1 MSLFK
6 MWEETKMNKKLPQEW
21 DNWCDFRTWAI
32 ANRYKAEYGYKGE
45 FNPKGCLKAM
55 PDYKDGFDVDSVIAD
70 EFATEPDKTVYKAD
84 FNSLMRLKVDELK
97 ELAAKLGI
105 EVGDNATKREMSNL
119 IVERGQL

>member
-55 PDYKDGFDVDSVIAD
+55 PDYKS
-70 EFATEPDKTVYKAD
+70 EPDKTVYKAD

>member
-45 FNPKGCLKAM
+45 FNPEGCLKAM
-55 PDYKDGFDVDSVIAD
+55 PGYKEEKPLLVEKGVKDASKKTNTRSKRSKSV
-70 EFATEPDKTVYKAD
+70 
-84 FNSLMRLKVDELK
+84 
-97 ELAAKLGI
+97 
-105 EVGDNATKREMSNL
+105 
-119 IVERGQL
+119 